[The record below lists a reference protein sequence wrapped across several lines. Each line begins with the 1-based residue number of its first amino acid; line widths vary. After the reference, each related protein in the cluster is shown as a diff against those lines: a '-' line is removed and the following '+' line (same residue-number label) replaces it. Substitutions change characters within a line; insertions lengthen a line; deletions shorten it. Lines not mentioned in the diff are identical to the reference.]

1 MKPHEATVIHPEMFD
16 KEKNDHDDLEICCD
30 GCDIEYTLTDYK
42 ILKDNKKLLYFLY
55 EDFLICHACLFR
67 EISKSIPEGG
77 ETRLKILD
85 YSQSYYLNFGDEGS
99 NIESELE

>member
-1 MKPHEATVIHPEMFD
+1 MKPYEATVIHPEMFD

-30 GCDIEYTLTDYK
+30 GCDIEYTLTDYQ

-85 YSQSYYLNFGDEGS
+85 YSQSYYLNFGDEGY
-99 NIESELE
+99 NIEGELE

>member
-42 ILKDNKKLLYFLY
+42 ILKDNKKILYFLY

-67 EISKSIPEGG
+67 EISKSIPKGG
-77 ETRLKILD
+77 ETRLRILD
-85 YSQSYYLNFGDEGS
+85 YSRSYYLNFGDEGP